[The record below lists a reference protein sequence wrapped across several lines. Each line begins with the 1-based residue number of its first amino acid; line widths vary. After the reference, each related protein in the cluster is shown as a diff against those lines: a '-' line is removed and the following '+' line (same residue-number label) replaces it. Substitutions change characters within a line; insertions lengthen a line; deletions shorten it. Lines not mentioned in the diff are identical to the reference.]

1 MKVKKIACLLTAL
14 VISASAAMVP
24 AVANADAG
32 DTVTVSSTTSYV
44 EGDSTTYDIPAGIAG
59 LWTMET
65 GAANAIDE
73 DDDNNRIKIGG
84 TSTYTAILNLEKDD
98 EGYVNDCKLNF
109 VSKFNNNCYIA
120 FRLKDNSIVRVTD
133 SKYTSDNASSNWDTD
148 IVINKDGT
156 SSITVVASSLTTNS
170 KVSLGY
176 EKNVTHTPTSEDKKI
191 TDVIV
196 YVNGGGRTRVA
207 SIFAPFTITPLEKV
221 TTDVTAKE
229 AASYTED
236 GVTDKIGFYGN
247 ANVNGTVSKIN
258 WYASNGSEWVKGDFD
273 APEITAENADVTFGL
288 IIEGDNAAT
297 TIQSAAYNLD

>member
-1 MKVKKIACLLTAL
+1 MLRRKGGAT
-14 VISASAAMVP
+14 
-24 AVANADAG
+24 
-32 DTVTVSSTTSYV
+32 TYSTTA
-44 EGDSTTYDIPAGIAG
+44 ELAN

-65 GAANAIDE
+65 GAASAISE
-73 DDDNNRIKIGG
+73 DSSANRIKIGG

-133 SKYTSDNASSNWDTD
+133 SKYTGDNASSNWNTD

-196 YVNGGGRTRVA
+196 YVNGGGKTRVA

-221 TTDVTAKE
+221 TTKVTATEAEKYKE
-229 AASYTED
+229 D
-236 GVTDKIGFYGN
+236 DVTDKIGFYGS
-247 ANVNGTVSKIN
+247 AKVSEASRIN
-258 WYASNGSEWVKGDFD
+258 WYAYNGSEWVKGDFD
-273 APEITAENADVTFGL
+273 APTVTADNADVTFGL
-288 IIEGDNAAT
+288 IIEGENAAT
-297 TIQSAAYNLD
+297 AIQSAAYRLD